1 MERLA
6 DVVII
11 PAGPGD
17 AADLGSVHVRS
28 WRETYPGLL
37 PQAYLA
43 AMRPE
48 VQARRMRQQ
57 LSRPKAGEVVL
68 VAEGGAGLIGYC
80 AGALLHGEGR
90 LADAEVFTLYLV
102 QAAQR
107 GGVGRR
113 LLQSAARALA
123 AQGARTLVIW
133 VLSGNHRA
141 RGFYERLGGEA
152 ISERAV
158 AGWGGGLM
166 ETAYGWDDIGVLAR
180 VPQ

>member
-11 PAGPGD
+11 AAGPGD
-17 AADLGSVHVRS
+17 AGDIGQVHVRS
-28 WRETYPGLL
+28 WRETYQGLL

-48 VQARRMRQQ
+48 IQAHRMRKQ
-57 LSRPKAGEVVL
+57 LTQPKAGEVVL
-68 VAEGGAGLIGYC
+68 AAEGARGLIGYC
-80 AGALLHGEGR
+80 AGGLLHADRR

-102 QAAQR
+102 KAAQG

-113 LLQSAARALA
+113 LLEAAARALA
-123 AQGARTLVIW
+123 AQGAKSLVIW

-141 RGFYERLGGEA
+141 RGFYERLGGEPV
-152 ISERAV
+152 SERPV
-158 AGWGGGLM
+158 SGWGGGLM
-166 ETAYGWDDIGVLAR
+166 ETAYGWRDITALSAA
-180 VPQ
+180 P